1 MSNNKESEMGKSIEK
16 EHNMEN
22 NNEKQ
27 NNTTTLVETGDYVTT
42 AYGSMNYLKCT
53 ACGYD
58 EILDDD
64 NFCPHCGRKVIN

>member
-1 MSNNKESEMGKSIEK
+1 MGKSIEK

-27 NNTTTLVETGDYVTT
+27 NNTTTLVETGDYITT
-42 AYGSMNYLKCT
+42 AYGSMNYFKCT

-64 NFCPHCGRKVIN
+64 NFCPHCGRKVINQKNE